1 MIGRTAEQSRECS
14 FWLDGCVNQPLHGF
28 TPLCGCF
35 SLRTFSIDRQIQSNA
50 RIGIRS
56 LRRQG
61 GRQEVHFLGGEW
73 FVLINRPRYHFQ
85 PLRLDGVV
93 QSTNNRSEEHTSELQ
108 SPMYLVCRLLL

>member
-56 LRRQG
+56 LRRQE
-61 GRQEVHFLGGEW
+61 GRQEVHFLGASTAMAL
-73 FVLINRPRYHFQ
+73 VLNTVRFAIC
-85 PLRLDGVV
+85 DT
-93 QSTNNRSEEHTSELQ
+93 SADSETAIVSPSREL
-108 SPMYLVCRLLL
+108 MCNMT